1 MSARAL
7 RYLLLTR
14 FKNRVRAFV
23 GGLLRPKN
31 ILAVLM
37 GVGLILLLLV
47 DVSPGGTMTIEM
59 RYAVITSLFGFL
71 LLITIVSSLGQEG
84 MAFSAADLDLL
95 FPGPFK
101 RRHLLLYW
109 FVPQYLMSII
119 MALFWM
125 LMFGGRRLPHP
136 GWFLF
141 ACFLYQVV
149 TVHLAAFSAHL
160 GILLA
165 EKFFSRLK
173 PAITV
178 VTTVLLLGLLGVAVL
193 IFSDSGGVPGKLM
206 PIAESPVVQ
215 VLFFPA
221 TAAADLGIVDGVDRW
236 IALAKLLGAAA
247 IAFGLVMLVNV
258 GFIEASFHASRKVHA
273 KVKDMKRGVLSAK
286 KRHKG
291 GSARAPRGWRGP
303 WAILWRDVL
312 TLRRQL
318 RTLIGGL
325 LMIVILIAIA
335 AGREGQDDLVQ
346 LAIIYLAMF
355 PLWLTPP
362 IGFRI
367 DAPYLAT
374 YRMLPISAVGRA
386 AGMGLCSVL
395 VPWLLQLLVIVALV
409 IGGLMSPVYGI
420 AALIGFFAIGATFV
434 LVEGLFLATGGGIR
448 RTDFGGNIIR
458 MMVQTLAIMPGILI
472 VAAGYYA
479 LRSMAGAIFLAA
491 AAQGAVV
498 WGLLYWV
505 GARLD
510 SCDLR
515 LEAE

>member
-7 RYLLLTR
+7 RYLLLMR
-14 FKNRVRAFV
+14 FKNRARTFL
-23 GGLLRPKN
+23 GGLGRPKN
-31 ILAVLM
+31 LLALIM
-37 GVGLILLLLV
+37 GIGLVLLLFA
-47 DVSPGGTMTIEM
+47 DVSLGGSMAVDT
-59 RYAVITSLFGFL
+59 RHAVISSLFGFL
-71 LLITIVSSLGQEG
+71 LLITVISSLGQEG
-84 MAFSAADLDLL
+84 MAFGAADLDLL

-101 RRHLLLYW
+101 RRDLLLYW
-109 FVPQYLMSII
+109 FVPQYLMATV

-136 GWFLF
+136 GWFFL

-165 EKFFSRLK
+165 RRFFSRLK
-173 PAITV
+173 PALTV
-178 VTTVLLLGLLGVAVL
+178 VTTVLLVGLLGTAVL
-193 IFSDSGGVPGKLM
+193 IFSGSGGVSGKLQ
-206 PIAESPVVQ
+206 PVAESPVVR

-221 TAAADLGIVDGVDRW
+221 TAAADLGIVDGTARW
-236 IALAKLLGAAA
+236 IAIGKLLGAAA
-247 IAFGLVMLVNV
+247 AAFGLVMLVNI
-258 GFIEASFHASRKVHA
+258 GFIEASFHASRRVHA
-273 KVKDMKRGVLSAK
+273 RVKDMRRGVVSS
-286 KRHKG
+286 KRRFRG
-291 GSARAPRGWRGP
+291 RSARAPAHWRGP
-303 WAILWRDVL
+303 WAIFWRDLL

-335 AGREGQDDLVQ
+335 AGREGSDDLVQ
-346 LAIIYLAMF
+346 LSIIYLAMF

-367 DAPYLAT
+367 EAPYLAT
-374 YRMLPISAVGRA
+374 YRMLPISASGRA

-395 VPWLLQLLVIVALV
+395 VPWLLQLMVVVALV
-409 IGGLMSPVYGI
+409 AAGLMSVAYGL
-420 AALIGFFAIGATFV
+420 AALLGFLAIGATFV

-458 MMVQTLAIMPGILI
+458 MLVQSIAILPGIAI
-472 VAAGYYA
+472 VAIGYFATRSIGAA
-479 LRSMAGAIFLAA
+479 LLLASVG
-491 AAQGAVV
+491 QGAVV
-498 WGLLYWV
+498 WGLLHWV

-515 LEAE
+515 LEAD